1 MRNSIILVICI
12 FVSFGLQAQLNP
24 QSKKITKKFF
34 PDSES
39 LLPITPALKKKRGY
53 TNYTELIN
61 FINELKESHPSV
73 VSIQYIGESQ
83 KGYNI
88 PVVHIKTTNSSEKI
102 KIWMQAGLHGNEPAG
117 TEGLLYYMHSILN
130 DVSTMIS
137 FYKGW
142 IY

>member
-88 PVVHIKTTNSSEKI
+88 PVVHIK
-102 KIWMQAGLHGNEPAG
+102 QATVQKKLKFGCKQVFMEMNLQAQKACCITCIQFLMTSP
-117 TEGLLYYMHSILN
+117 
-130 DVSTMIS
+130 MIS
-137 FYKGW
+137 F
-142 IY
+142 

>member
-12 FVSFGLQAQLNP
+12 FVSFGLQAQPNP
-24 QSKKITKKFF
+24 QSKKITKNFF

-88 PVVHIKTTNSSEKI
+88 PVVHIKTSNSSE
-102 KIWMQAGLHGNEPAG
+102 MTFVVE
-117 TEGLLYYMHSILN
+117 
-130 DVSTMIS
+130 VV
-137 FYKGW
+137 
-142 IY
+142 